1 MDPRVTPMIHVKDVR
16 ATVEW
21 YASIGFRVLETGDDG
36 REMVWAEVAFGA
48 GRVMFSAGGGPGSP
62 RRREVDLYVH
72 TEGIDA
78 LHRTLAERGVEVIEA
93 PHDTFYGMHEVI
105 VRDVN
110 GFWITFGEP
119 APASA
124 ASA

>member
-1 MDPRVTPMIHVKDVR
+1 MERVTPMIHVADVR
-16 ATVEW
+16 ATVAW
-21 YASIGFRVLETGDDG
+21 YASIGFRVLGTGDDG
-36 REMVWAEVAFGA
+36 SEMVWAEVAFGS
-48 GRVMFSAGGGPGSP
+48 GRVMFNAGGGPGSP

-72 TEGIDA
+72 VEGIDA
-78 LHRTLAERGVEVIEA
+78 LHRTLVGRGVEVIEA

-119 APASA
+119 AARTEASA
-124 ASA
+124 

>member
-1 MDPRVTPMIHVKDVR
+1 MEPRVTPMIHVEDVR
-16 ATVEW
+16 ATVAW
-21 YASIGFRVLETGDDG
+21 YASIGFRVLATGDDG
-36 REMVWAEVAFGA
+36 GEMVWAEVAFGS

-72 TEGIDA
+72 AEGIDA
-78 LHRTLAERGVEVIEA
+78 LHRVLSSRGVAVIEA

-105 VRDVN
+105 VRDLN

-119 APASA
+119 AAKVEA
-124 ASA
+124 NA